1 MNICSFIIANL
12 PYQFKML
19 IIWKTGFGI
28 YENSL
33 TNFSI
38 IRKSETVLKKK
49 IQGLFGK
56 CFACLDRETSTIIN
70 RDSSFILNNL
80 DFFQA

>member
-1 MNICSFIIANL
+1 
-12 PYQFKML
+12 ML
-19 IIWKTGFGI
+19 IIWETGFGK
-28 YENSL
+28 YENCL

-49 IQGLFGK
+49 IQGLFAK
-56 CFACLDRETSTIIN
+56 CFACLDRETSTIIK

>member
-12 PYQFKML
+12 PCQFKML
-19 IIWKTGFGI
+19 IIWETGFGI

-33 TNFSI
+33 TSFSI
-38 IRKSETVLKKK
+38 ICKSETVLKKK

-56 CFACLDRETSTIIN
+56 CFTCLDGETSI
-70 RDSSFILNNL
+70 S
-80 DFFQA
+80 